1 MIGLVKEWRCMDDNL
16 DRALEVDVLAAAL
29 RLDRR
34 EAGDLLEFLAQKLE
48 QSLPQNTTVTRGGW
62 FLSNEHPVQEITV
75 RFDDRHYQI
84 IRERHGSFTA
94 KVVKLVRGVAIK
106 TTEIPIDQW
115 TDEVAQ
121 QLAQLAAHSAQ
132 TRSALNKFVI
142 G

>member
-1 MIGLVKEWRCMDDNL
+1 MNDNL
-16 DRALEVDVLAAAL
+16 DQALEVDVLAAAL
-29 RLDRR
+29 RMDHQ
-34 EAGDLLEFLAQKLE
+34 ESGDLLEFLAKKLE

-62 FLSNEHPVQEITV
+62 FLSREHPVQQITV
-75 RFDDRHYQI
+75 SFDDYQYQI

-94 KVVKLVRGVAIK
+94 KVMKLVRGVVIK

-121 QLAQLAAHSAQ
+121 QLAQLAQRSAQ
-132 TRSALNKFVI
+132 ARSALNKFVV